1 MYVSILSL
9 ESRGIVRLR
18 MIRLSSSDSQTCAKA
33 EISVGMRNALSRN
46 DELVLGITFAQEYI
60 G

>member
-1 MYVSILSL
+1 MYVFNLVT
-9 ESRGIVRLR
+9 RVTWVVRLR
-18 MIRLSSSDSQTCAKA
+18 MIRLSSSDSQTCPKT

-46 DELVLGITFAQEYI
+46 NELVLGITFAQEYN